1 MADTVKMQP
10 SKQEQDSI
18 DLTKL
23 SKEQLIETIKKQDAI
38 IKNMYGELTNRNNI
52 FKRLDYL
59 FKVVDPSMLSDEFR
73 KDCAKEI
80 EDLIRIPKTN
90 E

>member
-1 MADTVKMQP
+1 MADTVKMQ
-10 SKQEQDSI
+10 SNETI

-23 SKEQLIETIKKQDAI
+23 SKEQLIETIKKQDSL

-59 FKVVDPSMLSDEFR
+59 LEIVDP
-73 KDCAKEI
+73 KDLPEDFKKECAQEI
-80 EDLIRIPKTN
+80 VDLIRLPKTN